1 MSNHLFANINTYNF
15 TRKFAY
21 FKYSNYICTIKLANT
36 HSMDLITRLKIFM
49 DNINVPVTKFADIC
63 NIPRPSMTQLL
74 KGRNKKVSDEVI
86 AKIHAAYPALN
97 ISWLMFGEGDM
108 TNDSNFQFST
118 PQNSVQKDNLPRL
131 SPNSQDHPQ
140 DATDLFSFGDFS
152 PENFTREQNLDDR
165 QKSPVE
171 TSLNDKNIPS
181 KKEEFQKPRHVTS
194 IMVFYSDNSFE
205 SFVPQNR

>member
-1 MSNHLFANINTYNF
+1 
-15 TRKFAY
+15 
-21 FKYSNYICTIKLANT
+21 
-36 HSMDLITRLKIFM
+36 
-49 DNINVPVTKFADIC
+49 
-63 NIPRPSMTQLL
+63 MTQLL

-118 PQNSVQKDNLPRL
+118 AQNSVQKDNSPRL
-131 SPNSQDHPQ
+131 SSNNHEHPQ

-181 KKEEFQKPRHVTS
+181 KKEETTKPRHVTS

-205 SFVPQNR
+205 SFVPQNN